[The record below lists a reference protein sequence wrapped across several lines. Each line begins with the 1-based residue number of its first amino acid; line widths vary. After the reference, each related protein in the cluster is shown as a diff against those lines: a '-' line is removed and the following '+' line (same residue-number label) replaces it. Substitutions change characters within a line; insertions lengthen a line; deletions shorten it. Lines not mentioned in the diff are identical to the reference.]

1 MPILNTAD
9 PGDHVVVSNSAE
21 LPLQINMFEN
31 DTTPR
36 GFGTSQKDPNYH
48 ALAEYGGGMLFDLS
62 DINTNGFS
70 MMTSTDA
77 TNSSSVGNIQVEFIH
92 TDNSGSSPFFGTV
105 GSTTNPD
112 LFAGKNISS
121 AIDQNRPV
129 DSNSLSFILNSGL
142 RNCNNG
148 SSCALKLLLQDAS
161 NGPTALP
168 LIPVSFSLGT
178 AIPDLNAIA
187 IADGL
192 SGNETYHARV
202 VELIPLTQSI

>member
-1 MPILNTAD
+1 
-9 PGDHVVVSNSAE
+9 
-21 LPLQINMFEN
+21 MFEN

-77 TNSSSVGNIQVEFIH
+77 ANSSSVGNIQVEFIH